1 MSSHEETNL
10 RPSDSA
16 LRCSTTEPQTLRWAR
31 SITKFIW
38 HASCIL
44 LGSAISIASWGLRIF
59 SLSLARDKTKNVFLW
74 SYFLCTIEKE
84 GSTMETWWLELGSS
98 INLSS
103 ILRHFKTTQ
112 IFCNVAKTKTF
123 SLKTTL
129 NSFPHTIP
137 CRLAFNLLIFT
148 KPMDAISREQKLTF
162 SSFFHFFFFHT
173 DISMSVWLKL

>member
-1 MSSHEETNL
+1 MNSYEETNL

-103 ILRHFKTTQ
+103 ILRHFENPQ

-137 CRLAFNLLIFT
+137 CRFAFNLLIFT
-148 KPMDAISREQKLTF
+148 KPMDAISREQKLTVL
-162 SSFFHFFFFHT
+162 FFIL
-173 DISMSVWLKL
+173 ISRCLCD